1 MAYYYSKLGFRTTS
15 SNGKRHAKLGT
26 YHSTLQRKQRENR
39 EAFIKIDYNWS
50 WQMINIKVKKKKR
63 IETEKRHTRKE
74 RRPQSTG
81 HTHISVSHSKEG
93 INSRTDLYIFFI
105 LYSFI
110 LFFLTSLIFLYFI
123 FFSYISLLDIEIEYK
138 RCTWSRVFLFFR

>member
-26 YHSTLQRKQRENR
+26 YHSTLQRRQRENR

-93 INSRTDLYIFFI
+93 INSRTDLYYLFYTLFIHFIFSYFT
-105 LYSFI
+105 YFS
-110 LFFLTSLIFLYFI
+110 LFYFLFLYLPSGYRNWI
-123 FFSYISLLDIEIEYK
+123 
-138 RCTWSRVFLFFR
+138 